1 MLRIAVPSNTES
13 ELSFSSFERYE
24 LPPPPGGVDAEVN
37 NDLIL
42 QFEDEDEAIAYA
54 DQMETLSDNLDDK
67 TTPQYIAIND
77 IITAIRNDE
86 FIQDYGS

>member
-1 MLRIAVPSNTES
+1 MLRIAVPSNTGS
-13 ELSFSSFERYE
+13 ELNFSTFERYE
-24 LPPPPGGVDAEVN
+24 LPPPPSGIDAEVN

-42 QFEDEDEAIAYA
+42 QFEDEAEAVTYA
-54 DQMETLSDNLDDK
+54 DQLETLSDNLDDE

-86 FIQDYGS
+86 FIQDYES

>member
-1 MLRIAVPSNTES
+1 MLRIAIPSNTKS
-13 ELSFSSFERYE
+13 NLNFASFERYE
-24 LPPPPGGVDAEVN
+24 LPSPPSGVDAEVN

-86 FIQDYGS
+86 FIQDYES

>member
-1 MLRIAVPSNTES
+1 MLRIAIPSNTAS
-13 ELSFSSFERYE
+13 ELNYASFERYE
-24 LPPPPGGVDAEVN
+24 LPQPPSGIDAEVN

-42 QFEDEDEAIAYA
+42 QFEDEDEAITYA
-54 DQMETLSDNLDDK
+54 DQLETLSDNLDDE

-86 FIQDYGS
+86 FIQDYES